1 MELHTKQLQIG
12 VNSSVAAQFWAPPKM
27 QDPIRVPRIENRVPR
42 IREIDHR
49 VPRIRENRIP
59 TGP

>member
-42 IREIDHR
+42 IRE
-49 VPRIRENRIP
+49 NRIP

>member
-27 QDPIRVPRIENRVPR
+27 QDPIRVPRIRENRVP
-42 IREIDHR
+42 
-49 VPRIRENRIP
+49 